1 MNLLVKS
8 AKIVDPN
15 SPYNGKIQDV
25 LIENGTITDIKAKIP
40 SAGIKNV
47 VETSDLHLSPGWF
60 DMQANF
66 CDPGFEYKED
76 LSSGIRAAAAGGF
89 TGVALVPSTN
99 PPLHS
104 KTQIEYILNKA
115 AGQMVDLYPIGATS
129 HRLEGKDLS
138 EMYDMK
144 LSGAVAFTDDIH
156 PLMSAGLLHRALLY
170 TKSFGGLIISRCNDT
185 SLSSGLCV
193 NEGKISVMLG
203 LKGEPSI
210 AEEIM
215 VTRDLF
221 LAEYAE
227 SRLHISSISTEGSVN
242 LVRNA
247 KKKGLPVTSSVNA
260 YNIAFEDSELLG
272 WDTNFKVSPP
282 LRGKNDIKSLKK
294 ALADGTIDV
303 ICSDHR
309 PEDEENKKLE
319 FDLSTPGMLGLQT
332 MYPLINMYSE
342 LSQEDIVLKIAINP
356 RKILG
361 LEIPKIEKGAK
372 ANISLFS
379 PTTEWTLGKKDIQS
393 QSYNSP
399 LLNKKLKGS
408 LIGIINNGLFSFKNG
423 ACTFKALNAKIVH

>member
-1 MNLLVKS
+1 MQLLVKS
-8 AKIVDPN
+8 ATIVDPN
-15 SPYNGKIQDV
+15 SPHNGKVQDV
-25 LIENGTITDIKAKIP
+25 LIENGTITDVKAKIA
-40 SAGIKNV
+40 SDGIKKI
-47 VETSDLHLSPGWF
+47 VEADDLHLSPGWF

-76 LSSGIRAAAAGGF
+76 LFSGIKAAAAGGF
-89 TGVALVPSTN
+89 TGVAIVPSTN

-104 KTQIEYILNKA
+104 KTQIEYIISKT
-115 AGQMVDLYPIGATS
+115 AGQIVDLYPIGS
-129 HRLEGKDLS
+129 ISYRLEGKDLS

-144 LSGAVAFTDDIH
+144 ISGAVAFTDDIH
-156 PLMSAGLLHRALLY
+156 PVMSAGLLHRALLY
-170 TKSFGGLIISRCNDT
+170 TQSFNGLILSRCNDT
-185 SLSSGLCV
+185 SLSTGLCV

-203 LKGEPSI
+203 LKGEPSV

-227 SRLHISSISTEGSVN
+227 ARLHISSISTEGSVT

-247 KKKGLPVTSSVNA
+247 KKKGLAITASVNA
-260 YNIAFEDSELLG
+260 YNLAFEDTELLG
-272 WDTNFKVSPP
+272 WDTNYKVSPP
-282 LRGKNDIKSLKK
+282 LRGKKDLKALKK
-294 ALADGTIDV
+294 ALVDGTIDV

-332 MYPLINMYSE
+332 IYPLINMHSE
-342 LSQEDIVLKIAINP
+342 LSQEDIIKKIAINP

-361 LEIPKIEKGAK
+361 LEVPVIEKGAK
-372 ANISLFS
+372 ANITLFCPS
-379 PTTEWTLGKKDIQS
+379 AEWMLDKMDIQS

-399 LLNKKLKGS
+399 LINKRLKGK
-408 LIGIINNGLFSFKNG
+408 LIGIINHDSYSPTN
-423 ACTFKALNAKIVH
+423 

>member
-1 MNLLVKS
+1 MNLLIKS
-8 AKIVDPN
+8 AVIVDPN
-15 SPYNGKIQDV
+15 SPHNGKVQDV

-40 SAGIKNV
+40 PGGIKNV
-47 VETSDLHLSPGWF
+47 VEANDLHISPGWF

-76 LSSGIRAAAAGGF
+76 LLSGIKAAAAGGF

-104 KTQIEYILNKA
+104 KTQIEYVINKTS
-115 AGQMVDLYPIGATS
+115 GQMVDVFPTGTIS
-129 HRLEGKDLS
+129 HKLEGKDLS

-144 LSGAVAFTDDIH
+144 ISGALAFTDDIH
-156 PLMSAGLLHRALLY
+156 PVMIAGLMHRALLY

-185 SLSSGLCV
+185 SLSTGLCV
-193 NEGKISVMLG
+193 NEGKVSVMQG

-221 LAEYAE
+221 LAEYSEA
-227 SRLHISSISTEGSVN
+227 RLHISSISTEGSVN
-242 LVRNA
+242 LIRNA
-247 KKKGLPVTSSVNA
+247 KKRGLAITSSVNA
-260 YNIAFEDSELLG
+260 YNLAFEDSELLG
-272 WDTNFKVSPP
+272 WDTNFKVTPP
-282 LRGKNDIKSLKK
+282 LRSKNDIKALKK
-294 ALADGTIDV
+294 ALSDGTIDV

-319 FDLSTPGMLGLQT
+319 FDLSTPGMLGIQT
-332 MYPLINMYSE
+332 MYPLINMYGE
-342 LSQEDIVLKIAINP
+342 LKQEDIVNKISINP

-361 LEIPKIEKGAK
+361 LEIPTIQKGAT
-372 ANISLFS
+372 ANITLFS
-379 PTTEWTLGKKDIQS
+379 PSAEWTLTKKGIHS

-399 LLNKKLKGS
+399 LINKKLKGK
-408 LIGIINNGLFSFKNG
+408 LIGIINHDNYQANSL
-423 ACTFKALNAKIVH
+423 

>member
-1 MNLLVKS
+1 MQLLIKS

-15 SPYNGKIQDV
+15 SPHNGKVMDV

-40 SAGIKNV
+40 AAGIRRV
-47 VETSDLHLSPGWF
+47 VEADDLHLSPGWF

-76 LSSGIRAAAAGGF
+76 IASGIKAAAAGGF
-89 TGVALVPSTN
+89 TGVAIVPSTN

-104 KTQIEYILNKA
+104 KTQIEYIINKSA
-115 AGQMVDLYPIGATS
+115 RQIVDLYPIGSMS
-129 HRLEGKDLS
+129 HKLEGKDLS

-156 PLMSAGLLHRALLY
+156 PVMSAGLLHRALLY
-170 TKSFGGLIISRCNDT
+170 TKSFGGLIMSRCNDT
-185 SLSSGLCV
+185 SLSTGLCV
-193 NEGKISVMLG
+193 NEGKVSVMLG

-215 VTRDLF
+215 VTRELF

-227 SRLHISSISTEGSVN
+227 AKLHISSISTEGSVT
-242 LVRNA
+242 LIRAA
-247 KKKGLPVTSSVNA
+247 KKKGLSITTSVNA
-260 YNIAFEDSELLG
+260 YNLAFEDTELLG

-282 LRGKNDIKSLKK
+282 LRDKSDIKALQK

-319 FDLSTPGMLGLQT
+319 FDLATPGMLGIQT
-332 MYPLINMYSE
+332 MYSLVNMHSG
-342 LSQEDIVLKIAINP
+342 LSQEEIVQKIAINP
-356 RKILG
+356 RRILG
-361 LEIPKIEKGAK
+361 LEIPKTDKGSK
-372 ANISLFS
+372 ANLSLFS
-379 PTTEWTLGKKDIQS
+379 PSIAWTLEKKDIAS

-399 LLNKKLKGS
+399 LLNKKLKGKPV
-408 LIGIINNGLFSFKNG
+408 GIINHDSYTAIG
-423 ACTFKALNAKIVH
+423 I

>member
-1 MNLLVKS
+1 MQLLVKS
-8 AKIVDPN
+8 ATIIDPN
-15 SPYNGKIQDV
+15 SPHNGKVQDV
-25 LIENGTITDIKAKIP
+25 LIENGTITDVKAKIP
-40 SAGIKNV
+40 QGGIKKV
-47 VETSDLHLSPGWF
+47 FEADDLHLSPGWF

-76 LSSGIRAAAAGGF
+76 LLSGIKAAAAGGF
-89 TGVALVPSTN
+89 TGVAVVPSTN

-104 KTQIEYILNKA
+104 KTQIEYIVNKTT
-115 AGQMVDLYPIGATS
+115 GQIVDVHPIGTIS
-129 HRLEGKDLS
+129 YRMEGKDIA

-156 PLMSAGLLHRALLY
+156 PVMSAGLLHRALLY

-185 SLSSGLCV
+185 SLATGLCV
-193 NEGKISVMLG
+193 NEGKVSVQLG

-215 VTRDLF
+215 VTRELF

-242 LVRNA
+242 LIRNA
-247 KKKGLPVTSSVNA
+247 KKKGLPISASVNA
-260 YNIAFEDSELLG
+260 YNLAFEDTELLN

-282 LRGKNDIKSLKK
+282 LRGKNDSKTLKK
-294 ALADGTIDV
+294 ALSEGTIDV

-319 FDLSTPGMLGLQT
+319 FDLATPGMLGIQT
-332 MYPLINMYSE
+332 MYSLVNMHSE
-342 LSQEDIVLKIAINP
+342 LSQADIVTKIAISP

-361 LEIPKIEKGAK
+361 LKIPTITKGAE
-372 ANISLFS
+372 ANITLFS
-379 PTTEWTLGKKDIQS
+379 PSAQWTPEKKDIRS

-399 LLNKKLKGS
+399 LIDKKLKGKP
-408 LIGIINNGLFSFKNG
+408 LGIINHDLLSMNN
-423 ACTFKALNAKIVH
+423 I

>member
-1 MNLLVKS
+1 MDIVIKS

-15 SPYNGKIQDV
+15 SPHNGKVMDV
-25 LIENGTITDIKAKIP
+25 LIENGAITDIKAKIP
-40 SAGIKNV
+40 AVGIKKV
-47 VETSDLHLSPGWF
+47 VEGKDLHLSPGWF
-60 DMQANF
+60 DMQVNM

-76 LSSGIRAAAAGGF
+76 LSSGIKAAIAGGF
-89 TGVALVPSTN
+89 TGVAVVPSTN

-104 KTQIEYILNKA
+104 KTQIEYILNKT
-115 AGQMVDLYPIGATS
+115 AGQIVDLYPIGAIS
-129 HRLEGKDLS
+129 HKLEGKDLS

-156 PLMSAGLLHRALLY
+156 PVMSAGLLHRALLY

-185 SLSSGLCV
+185 SLATGLCV
-193 NEGKISVMLG
+193 NEGTVSVMLG

-247 KKKGLPVTSSVNA
+247 KKKGLPVSTSVNA
-260 YNIAFEDSELLG
+260 YNLAFEDTELLG
-272 WDTNFKVSPP
+272 WDTNYKVSPP
-282 LRGKNDIKSLKK
+282 LRGKNDIKALRK

-342 LSQEDIVLKIAINP
+342 LSQEDIVTKIAINP

-361 LEIPKIEKGAK
+361 LDIPSIEKGAK
-372 ANISLFS
+372 ANITLFS
-379 PTTEWTLGKKDIQS
+379 PSTEWTLEKKAVKS
-393 QSYNSP
+393 QSYNTP
-399 LLNKKLKGS
+399 LLNKKLKGG
-408 LIGIINNGLFSFKNG
+408 LIGIINHDLYWSNNLQ
-423 ACTFKALNAKIVH
+423 

>member
-1 MNLLVKS
+1 MQLLVKS
-8 AKIVDPN
+8 ATIIDPN
-15 SPYNGKIQDV
+15 SPHNGKVQDV
-25 LIENGTITDIKAKIP
+25 LIENGTITDVKAKIP
-40 SAGIKNV
+40 QGGIKKV
-47 VETSDLHLSPGWF
+47 FEADDLHLSPGWF

-76 LSSGIRAAAAGGF
+76 LLSGIKAAAAGGF
-89 TGVALVPSTN
+89 TGVAVVPSTN

-104 KTQIEYILNKA
+104 KTQIEYIVNKTT
-115 AGQMVDLYPIGATS
+115 GQIVDVHPIGTIS
-129 HRLEGKDLS
+129 YRMEGKDIA

-156 PLMSAGLLHRALLY
+156 PVMSAGLLHRALLY
-170 TKSFGGLIISRCNDT
+170 TKSFGGLIISRFNDT
-185 SLSSGLCV
+185 SLATGLCV
-193 NEGKISVMLG
+193 NEGKVSVQLG

-215 VTRDLF
+215 VTRELF

-242 LVRNA
+242 LIRNA
-247 KKKGLPVTSSVNA
+247 KKKGLPISASVNA
-260 YNIAFEDSELLG
+260 YNLAFEDTELLN

-282 LRGKNDIKSLKK
+282 LRGKNDSKTLKK
-294 ALADGTIDV
+294 ALSEGTIDV

-319 FDLSTPGMLGLQT
+319 FDLATPGMLGIQT
-332 MYPLINMYSE
+332 MYSLVNMHSE
-342 LSQEDIVLKIAINP
+342 LSQADIVTKIAISP

-361 LEIPKIEKGAK
+361 LKIPTITKGAE
-372 ANISLFS
+372 ANITLFS
-379 PTTEWTLGKKDIQS
+379 PSAQWTPEKKDIRS

-399 LLNKKLKGS
+399 LIDKKLKGKP
-408 LIGIINNGLFSFKNG
+408 LGIINHDLLSMNN
-423 ACTFKALNAKIVH
+423 I

>member
-1 MNLLVKS
+1 MQLLVKS

-15 SPYNGKIQDV
+15 SPHNGKVMDV
-25 LIENGTITDIKAKIP
+25 LIENGTITDIKVKIP
-40 SAGIKNV
+40 AAGIKKV
-47 VETSDLHLSPGWF
+47 IEADDLHLSPGWF

-76 LSSGIRAAAAGGF
+76 IASGIKAAAAGGF
-89 TGVALVPSTN
+89 TGVAIVPSTN

-104 KTQIEYILNKA
+104 KTQIEYIINKS
-115 AGQMVDLYPIGATS
+115 AGQIVDLYPIGSIS
-129 HRLEGKDLS
+129 HKLEGKDLS

-156 PLMSAGLLHRALLY
+156 PVMSAGLLHRALLY
-170 TKSFGGLIISRCNDT
+170 TKSFGGLIMSRCNDK
-185 SLSSGLCV
+185 SLSTGLCV
-193 NEGKISVMLG
+193 NEGKVSVMLG

-215 VTRDLF
+215 VTRELF
-221 LAEYAE
+221 IAEYAE
-227 SRLHISSISTEGSVN
+227 AKLHISSISTEGSVA
-242 LVRNA
+242 LIRAA
-247 KKKGLPVTSSVNA
+247 KKKGLSITTSVNA
-260 YNIAFEDSELLG
+260 YNLAFEDIELLD

-282 LRGKNDIKSLKK
+282 LRGKSDMKALQK

-319 FDLSTPGMLGLQT
+319 FDLATPGMLGIQT
-332 MYPLINMYSE
+332 MYALVNMHSG
-342 LSQEDIVLKIAINP
+342 LSQMDIINKIAINP

-361 LEIPKIEKGAK
+361 LEIPSIDKGSK
-372 ANISLFS
+372 ANITLFS
-379 PTTEWTLGKKDIQS
+379 PSTAWTLEKKNIAS

-399 LLNKKLKGS
+399 LINKKLKGRP
-408 LIGIINNGLFSFKNG
+408 LGIINNDSH
-423 ACTFKALNAKIVH
+423 TVIDI

>member
-1 MNLLVKS
+1 MLIKS
-8 AKIVDPN
+8 AKIIDPN
-15 SPYNGKIQDV
+15 SPHNGKVMNV
-25 LIENGTITDIKAKIP
+25 LIENGVITEIKTKIP
-40 SAGIKNV
+40 AAGIKTV
-47 VETSDLHLSPGWF
+47 VEANGLHISPGWF

-76 LSSGIRAAAAGGF
+76 LTSGMKAAAAGGF
-89 TGVALVPSTN
+89 TGVAVVPSTN

-104 KTQIEYILNKA
+104 KTQIEYILNKT
-115 AGQMVDLYPIGATS
+115 AGQVVDLHPIGAIS
-129 HRLEGKDLS
+129 YKLEGKDLA

-156 PLMSAGLLHRALLY
+156 PVMSSGLLHRALLY

-185 SLSSGLCV
+185 SLATGLCV
-193 NEGKISVMLG
+193 NEGKVSVMLG

-215 VTRDLF
+215 VTRELF

-227 SRLHISSISTEGSVN
+227 SRLHITSISTEGSVT
-242 LVRNA
+242 LIRAA
-247 KKKGLPVTSSVNA
+247 KKKGLPVTTSVNA
-260 YNIAFEDSELLG
+260 YNLAFEDTELLG

-282 LRGKNDIKSLKK
+282 LRGKNDIKALKK

-319 FDLSTPGMLGLQT
+319 FDLATPGMLGLQT
-332 MYPLINMYSE
+332 MYPLINMYGE
-342 LSQEDIVLKIAINP
+342 LSQEEIINKIAINP
-356 RKILG
+356 RRILG
-361 LEIPKIEKGAK
+361 LEIPTIEKGAK
-372 ANISLFS
+372 ANITLFS
-379 PTTEWTLGKKDIQS
+379 PNTEWTLEKKLIQS
-393 QSYNSP
+393 QSYNTP

-408 LIGIINNGLFSFKNG
+408 LIGIVNRGIYSPNIL
-423 ACTFKALNAKIVH
+423 